1 MANKLATPST
11 KPRLPRVSY
20 DVTTKQGT
28 LKGVTGQVV
37 LSGLSRC
44 GTLESQKILQSVGE
58 SILPLVLMF
67 IKPCHVLQLAMLL
80 PNSASTIKVSQ
91 ELLQVLQASP
101 KPLGLQQHH
110 DLNESMGMQLLKNL
124 NNHKGNSDDKRFIYS
139 DEAIEM

>member
-1 MANKLATPST
+1 M
-11 KPRLPRVSY
+11 
-20 DVTTKQGT
+20 
-28 LKGVTGQVV
+28 V
-37 LSGLSRC
+37 LSGLSHC

-80 PNSASTIKVSQ
+80 PNSTSTIKVSQ

-101 KPLGLQQHH
+101 KPLGLQHH
-110 DLNESMGMQLLKNL
+110 DLNESMGMQLLKNH
-124 NNHKGNSDDKRFIYS
+124 NNHKGNSDNKRFIYS